1 MNIDTRYVSGDL
13 ARDLQFIRDNL
24 STDDVHMIK
33 AQLDLIMSVGSGKM
47 EVIEGDPNDNQT
59 NN

>member
-1 MNIDTRYVSGDL
+1 MDLDTRYVSGDL

-47 EVIEGDPNDNQT
+47 EATERE
-59 NN
+59 NNEKV

>member
-13 ARDLQFIRDNL
+13 ARDLQFLRDNL

-33 AQLDLIMSVGSGKM
+33 AQLDLIMSVGNGKM
-47 EVIEGDPNDNQT
+47 EVIEGE
-59 NN
+59 NNEKV